1 MVVAGEVVSGQES
14 TALAG
19 NPDFGSQNPHGGMA
33 VAPAPGGSDASGLC
47 STCTHVHT
55 LPHTHN

>member
-19 NPDFGSQNPHGGMA
+19 NPDFGSQNPHGMA
-33 VAPAPGGSDASGLC
+33 VAPAPEGSDASGLC
-47 STCTHVHT
+47 STCTHVYI